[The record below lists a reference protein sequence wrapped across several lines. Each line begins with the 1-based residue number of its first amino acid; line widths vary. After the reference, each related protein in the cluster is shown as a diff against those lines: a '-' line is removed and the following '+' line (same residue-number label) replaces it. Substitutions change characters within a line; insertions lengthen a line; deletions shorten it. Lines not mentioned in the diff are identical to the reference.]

1 MFVFEDELVR
11 EFNPGDGRMRC
22 ATGVAAIVRMGPHWS
37 TLALSIKSRREG
49 GGTIWHFC
57 PWAPPLLGVSLLRAT
72 NSNLSK
78 YLVQRSLSKLAP
90 F

>member
-1 MFVFEDELVR
+1 MFVFED

-49 GGTIWHFC
+49 GREGGEGGPYGTS
-57 PWAPPLLGVSLLRAT
+57 APGRLLSWECLFSEPPTQTSANILFKG
-72 NSNLSK
+72 
-78 YLVQRSLSKLAP
+78 P
-90 F
+90 FPN